1 MNKYKYQGC
10 EYFVNSESLAQYL
23 RKKDDCVVFKQKGVD
38 ADYARIYKDERK
50 IIVNSEID
58 TDNYGQKAEAT
69 RIKLCAALNTLINY
83 FSDNDFEIESQP
95 LGVITC
101 TESALDDR
109 TGKASDKVSPA
120 DLL

>member
-1 MNKYKYQGC
+1 MEYKYQGAI
-10 EYFVNSESLAQYL
+10 YRVNSESLAQYL

-38 ADYARIYKDERK
+38 SDYARIYKDERK
-50 IIVNSEID
+50 VVLNSEID
-58 TDNYGQKAEAT
+58 ADNYGQKAEAT
-69 RIKLCAALNTLINY
+69 RIKLCAALNTLCE
-83 FSDNDFEIESQP
+83 FFADNGYEIESQP

-109 TGKASDKVSPA
+109 TGKASDKVNPT